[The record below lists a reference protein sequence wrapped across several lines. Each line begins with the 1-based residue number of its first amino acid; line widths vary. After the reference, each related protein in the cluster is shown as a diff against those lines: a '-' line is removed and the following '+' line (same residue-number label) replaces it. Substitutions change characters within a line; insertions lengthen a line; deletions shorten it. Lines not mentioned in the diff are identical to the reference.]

1 MKSYIQRINSDKK
14 STEVSTLSTEALL
27 PGSEAALKS
36 LMHDGESAHTRRSYQ
51 SALRY
56 WMNWHQLRFEL
67 TLILP
72 VPVET
77 VVQFVLD
84 HVGSRQAEGVI
95 RPLMPDEVRQEM
107 QRRGFGAEAPKLNTV
122 LHRLRV
128 MSALHRLQGLDNPC
142 EHPAVRQLLQ
152 RTRRATARRGK
163 RPEPRPALTR
173 EPLEALL
180 DTCDDSPR
188 GVRDRAL
195 LLFAWASGGR
205 RRSEVTSATFAQ
217 LQDVGSARSEDAN
230 AVRYIFRMGASKTN
244 PGGRSDPQ
252 DLKPIAGRAALALK
266 DWLGVMA
273 AQGIHEGA
281 LFRRIR
287 RGNVIAEPLAPAA
300 VREIV
305 RLRSAQAG
313 LGDAGYSAHSL
324 RSGFVT
330 EAAQQQIPLAE
341 TMALTGHRSVASVL
355 GYYRAGE
362 IFGPASRLAED
373 DTRD

>member
-1 MKSYIQRINSDKK
+1 MKSYIQRINNNNKTAD
-14 STEVSTLSTEALL
+14 VDIAALL
-27 PGSEAALKS
+27 PGAETALKS
-36 LMHDGESAHTRRSYQ
+36 LMLDGESAHTRRSYQ

-56 WMNWHQLRFEL
+56 WMTWHQIRYEQ
-67 TLILP
+67 TLPLP
-72 VPVET
+72 VATET

-84 HVGSRQAEGVI
+84 HVGSRQSEGEI
-95 RPLMPDEVRQEM
+95 RPLMPIEVREEM
-107 QRRGFGAEAPKLNTV
+107 QRRGFGAESPKLNTV

-128 MSALHRLQGLDNPC
+128 LSALHRLQGLENPC
-142 EHPAVRQLLQ
+142 DHPAVRQLLQ
-152 RTRRATARRGK
+152 RTRRATARRGE

-180 DTCDDSPR
+180 ETCDDSLR

-205 RRSEVTSATFAQ
+205 RRSEVTAATFAQ
-217 LQDVGSARSEDAN
+217 LQAAGPVRAGAAEP
-230 AVRYIFRMGASKTN
+230 RYIFRLGASKTN
-244 PGGRSDPQ
+244 PGGRPDPQ
-252 DLKPIAGRAALALK
+252 DHKPIAGRAAQALAL
-266 DWLGVMA
+266 WLDRMA
-273 AQGIHEGA
+273 AQGIREGA

-287 RGNVIAEPLAPAA
+287 RGDVIAEPLAAAA
-300 VREIV
+300 VRDIV
-305 RLRSAQAG
+305 RQRSELAG
-313 LGDAGYSAHSL
+313 LGDVGYSAHSL

-362 IFGPASRLAED
+362 MFGPASRLAED
-373 DTRD
+373 DPQD

>member
-1 MKSYIQRINSDKK
+1 MKSYIQHNKSDNITAKGREIEIK
-14 STEVSTLSTEALL
+14 TLL
-27 PGSEAALKS
+27 PGSQDALKS
-36 LMHDGESAHTRRSYQ
+36 LMLEGESAHTRRSYQ

-56 WMNWHQLRFEL
+56 WLNWHDTRFGQPL
-67 TLILP
+67 ALP
-72 VPVET
+72 VPVPT

-84 HVGSRQAEGVI
+84 HVGSREADGQI
-95 RPLMPDEVRQEM
+95 RPLMPPTVREALM
-107 QRRGFGAEAPKLNTV
+107 ERGYGEGMPKLNTV

-128 MSALHRLQGLDNPC
+128 LSALHRLQGLDNPC
-142 EHPAVRQLLQ
+142 EQPAVRQLLQ
-152 RTRRATARRGK
+152 RTRRATARRGE

-205 RRSEVTSATFAQ
+205 RRSEVSSATFAQ
-217 LQDVGSARSEDAN
+217 IREVGSGRAA
-230 AVRYIFRMGASKTN
+230 AQGTPRYVFRMGASKTN
-244 PGGRSDPQ
+244 PTGRPDPQ
-252 DLKPIAGRAALALK
+252 DLKPIAGRAAMALQR
-266 DWLGVMA
+266 WLELLA
-273 AQGIHEGA
+273 AQGIRDGA
-281 LFRRIR
+281 IFRRVR
-287 RGNVIAEPLAPAA
+287 RGNVIAEPLADAA
-300 VREIV
+300 VRDIV
-305 RLRSAQAG
+305 RQRSILAG

-362 IFGPASRLAED
+362 MFGPASRLAED
-373 DTRD
+373 DPQD